1 LKAVA
6 KGRVVM
12 PKKIV
17 LSVLVVLLAAGLSAC
32 SVMQGTYKQKVDE
45 ADALTKRL
53 AVLQKKYDGLVAEN
67 TALKVRNERL
77 LSDLAGMTLQ
87 KDKLGTDLAYVT
99 GQRDKLAADKE
110 ELDKVLQSKS
120 DTLSQTIFELRR
132 KVTDLDAENGKL
144 RERNAAL
151 QKAQDEKAKH
161 AADLE
166 KEVETLKKAKEEQVQ
181 KVSSTYENLLEKMK
195 SEISKGQVT
204 ISELKGKLTVNMVDS
219 ILFDSGKAEVKEGGL
234 EILGKVISILKDV
247 NDKSIRIEGHTDNV
261 PIVGILAKR
270 YPTNWELS
278 AARAINVARYL
289 QDQGIDP
296 GQLAAVAYGEW
307 KPAGTNDTEE
317 GKAKNRRIEIILV
330 PKE

>member
-1 LKAVA
+1 
-6 KGRVVM
+6 M
-12 PKKIV
+12 HKKIV
-17 LSVLVVLLAAGLSAC
+17 LSVLAVLLAASLSAC
-32 SVMQGTYKQKVDE
+32 SVMQSTYQQKVDE
-45 ADALTKRL
+45 ADTLTRRL
-53 AVLQKKYDGLVAEN
+53 ASLQKKHDDLVTEN

-77 LSDLAGMTLQ
+77 ISDLAGMTLQ
-87 KDKLGTDLAYVT
+87 KDKLNTDLAYVT

-120 DTLSQTIFELRR
+120 DTLSQTIFDLRR

-151 QKAQDEKAKH
+151 QKALDEKTKR

-166 KEVETLKKAKEEQVQ
+166 KEVETLKKVKEEQVQ
-181 KVSSTYENLLEKMK
+181 KVSSTYEDLLVKMK
-195 SEISKGQVT
+195 SEISQGQVT

-219 ILFDSGKAEVKEGGL
+219 ILFDSGKAEVKAGGL

-261 PIVGILAKR
+261 QIVGGLAKR

-278 AARAINVARYL
+278 AARAINVTRYL

-296 GQLAAVAYGEW
+296 VHLSAVAYGEW
-307 KPAGTNDTEE
+307 KPVATNDTAE
-317 GKAKNRRIEIILV
+317 GKAKNRRIEINLV